1 VIKLVAGRAEA
12 PGWRLVSRTRL
23 GADVLALVATGADRT
38 AWQQAVQRLRDGDGN
53 LSVVR
58 TEDGHYKWVLAGQ
71 SGTPIAES
79 PAVYRDAGVCRR
91 AFAEA
96 QRAARTALGRPS
108 EQELKPW

>member
-23 GADVLALVATGADRT
+23 GADVLARVATGTDRA
-38 AWQQAVQRLRDGDGN
+38 AWQRAVERLRDGDGT

-58 TEDGHYKWVLAGQ
+58 TADGHYKWVLTGQ
-71 SGTPIAES
+71 CGTLIADS
-79 PAVYRDAGVCRR
+79 PPAYRDAVVCRR
-91 AFAEA
+91 AFADA